1 MIFKIITTIC
11 TIAIVILATIIVCIL
26 LIWGIVALICGLI
39 DYLKLYIT
47 GTGLKRERTFSNYE
61 DNDGAF

>member
-11 TIAIVILATIIVCIL
+11 TSAIVILATIIVCIL

-39 DYLKLYIT
+39 DYLKFYIT
-47 GTGLKRERTFSNYE
+47 GLKKERPFSNYE
-61 DNDGAF
+61 DNDGVF

>member
-11 TIAIVILATIIVCIL
+11 TSAIVILATIAVCIL

-47 GTGLKRERTFSNYE
+47 GTGLKKERPFSNYE
-61 DNDGAF
+61 DNDGVF

>member
-1 MIFKIITTIC
+1 MVFKIITTIC

-61 DNDGAF
+61 DNDGVF

>member
-1 MIFKIITTIC
+1 MIFKIVTTIC

-47 GTGLKRERTFSNYE
+47 GTGLKRENTFSNYE
-61 DNDGAF
+61 DNDGVF

>member
-1 MIFKIITTIC
+1 MIFKIVTTIC
-11 TIAIVILATIIVCIL
+11 TIAIVILGTIIICIL

-47 GTGLKRERTFSNYE
+47 GTGLKRESMFSNYE
-61 DNDGAF
+61 DNDGVF